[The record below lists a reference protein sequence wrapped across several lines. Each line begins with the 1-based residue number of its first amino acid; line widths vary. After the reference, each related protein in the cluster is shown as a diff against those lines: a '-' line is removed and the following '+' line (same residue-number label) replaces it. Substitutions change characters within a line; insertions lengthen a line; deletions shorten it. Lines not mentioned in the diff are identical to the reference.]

1 MVTLK
6 LMSKQDWHLWMR
18 RQSLYTLFLHI
29 VRTNARKGFWL
40 IRSNKIT
47 ILSLSVMSCR
57 RTWAV
62 IKPFHF
68 KNIPFPVFWL
78 KSLKNKFWKLI
89 HEMGDKRFLE
99 GALLQDNTSRD
110 GPQFESQ
117 LRLNFVLCVFHRHL
131 TLQNFSLNEKELL

>member
-1 MVTLK
+1 MLVFFTYTCSAHFSFKYIYNTTHLIKTHMFLYYMNMIRAHGSCPFFTLISMYIVFMVTLK
-6 LMSKQDWHLWMR
+6 LMSKQDWHLWMWR
-18 RQSLYTLFLHI
+18 RSLYTLFLHI

-68 KNIPFPVFWL
+68 KNIPFPVFDWNL
-78 KSLKNKFWKLI
+78 WKI
-89 HEMGDKRFLE
+89 NSE
-99 GALLQDNTSRD
+99 N
-110 GPQFESQ
+110 
-117 LRLNFVLCVFHRHL
+117 
-131 TLQNFSLNEKELL
+131 

>member
-1 MVTLK
+1 MYVLILHEYDKGTRVVPVFYLNFNVNRINFMVTLK

-18 RQSLYTLFLHI
+18 RRSLYTLFLHI

-110 GPQFESQ
+110 GP
-117 LRLNFVLCVFHRHL
+117 
-131 TLQNFSLNEKELL
+131 